1 MKPEFRVA
9 LLGQGFMGKAHSN
22 AYSQVEH
29 FYDCPYRVRRR
40 LLCGRDAA
48 SLAAMADRWGW
59 EETTTDWRSA
69 IERSDIDAV
78 DVSLPNYLHA
88 EVSIAAAQAGK
99 MVLCEKPLALSLAE
113 ANAMADAARRVRTL
127 VWFNYRRVP
136 AIAYAKQLIDQG
148 RLGTVYHYDAAY
160 RQQWGPDTSRAG
172 TWKMDRAQAGS
183 GVADDLLTHLL
194 DTALYLNGPVQEGIA
209 TTRTFMPD
217 RPIDDAFVAMLKFD
231 NGSVGTFEAT
241 RFGIGC
247 KNSNS
252 FQMHGSGGML
262 RFDLERLNHLEFLDA
277 TNAIGRAGCAG
288 PAGHRHEA
296 PGVSELLAPG
306 HIIGYEHTFIATLAE
321 FLDAV
326 SRGVDFHPN
335 FADGARSPARARRAA
350 AIGCDT
356 SVDDDRGARGDTR
369 IHSMTTG
376 AANRVG
382 LSSKTRWTIVGLL
395 SASIAINLLD
405 RQVINVLAPMLREAN
420 KWRATQFAYIAVA
433 FQIGMM
439 IGQVPAGSFMDR
451 VGTRIGLA
459 TIFAAWSIVGG
470 AHALVSSLAGFIFL
484 RFLMGLTAVRQLHR
498 GHQGDRGPVSR
509 RAAGRPPAAS
519 STRARSSD
527 R

>member
-48 SLAAMADRWGW
+48 ALAAMADRWGW

-99 MVLCEKPLALSLAE
+99 MVLCEKPLALSLAD
-113 ANAMADAARRVRTL
+113 AKAMTDAARRVRTL

-194 DTALYLNGPVQEGIA
+194 DTAMYLNGPVQEGIA

-217 RPIDDAFVAMLKFD
+217 RPIDDAFLAMLKFA

-241 RFGIGC
+241 RFAIGC

-262 RFDLERLNHLEFLDA
+262 RFDLEQLNHLQFLDA
-277 TNAIGRAGCAG
+277 TTPSVEQGARD
-288 PAGHRHEA
+288 
-296 PGVSELLAPG
+296 LLVTDMKHPVFPNFWRPG
-306 HIIGYEHTFIATLAE
+306 HIIGYEHTFIAALAE
-321 FLDAV
+321 FLDTV
-326 SRGVDFHPN
+326 SRGADFHPD
-335 FADGARSPARARRAA
+335 FTDALEVQRVLDALQRSVATRQWTAIEVRR
-350 AIGCDT
+350 
-356 SVDDDRGARGDTR
+356 
-369 IHSMTTG
+369 
-376 AANRVG
+376 
-382 LSSKTRWTIVGLL
+382 
-395 SASIAINLLD
+395 
-405 RQVINVLAPMLREAN
+405 
-420 KWRATQFAYIAVA
+420 
-433 FQIGMM
+433 
-439 IGQVPAGSFMDR
+439 
-451 VGTRIGLA
+451 GT
-459 TIFAAWSIVGG
+459 
-470 AHALVSSLAGFIFL
+470 
-484 RFLMGLTAVRQLHR
+484 
-498 GHQGDRGPVSR
+498 
-509 RAAGRPPAAS
+509 PAA
-519 STRARSSD
+519 
-527 R
+527 